1 MEQAERK
8 KTLKQTLLQT
18 LGTTDYKGFDVE

>member
-8 KTLKQTLLQT
+8 KTLKQTLLHF